1 MATGYG
7 YAAYNNWGFFV
18 PFIGGLFMLFFHI
31 FIPVVILDLE
41 GPAATIHSLVIYTR
55 IVLRR
60 ALKIDDENHKITFHG
75 YEIPTSRLYP
85 ISFLTTL
92 VVFCSFLSFW
102 VSFLFDETF
111 VCDPNLDCFVANTS
125 SSPPKV
131 EDFVRVH
138 DCAQIEENATV
149 TCFEFVFDTIGG
161 FSYAVGFFGVSVAYI
176 GVYSSI
182 LIWLMEK
189 SLSPAIKKSAT
200 KCCFVFCWVLL
211 LFVPI
216 TILIILAA
224 VPLFRD
230 PSLKTRE
237 NLFKFYAYWFC
248 FGFGGPFF
256 ASYITK
262 YLLEPIKSKMEE
274 HDNVG
279 VIRRII
285 LERWWNEYF
294 HGPNNRDGINRT
306 H

>member
-1 MATGYG
+1 M
-7 YAAYNNWGFFV
+7 
-18 PFIGGLFMLFFHI
+18 
-31 FIPVVILDLE
+31 DLE
-41 GPAATIHSLVIYTR
+41 GPAATIHSLVVYTR

-85 ISFLTTL
+85 ISFITTL

-102 VSFLFDETF
+102 VSF
-111 VCDPNLDCFVANTS
+111 
-125 SSPPKV
+125 
-131 EDFVRVH
+131 
-138 DCAQIEENATV
+138 ATV
-149 TCFEFVFDTIGG
+149 ACFEFVFDTVGG

-176 GVYSSI
+176 GVYNSV

-189 SLSPAIKKSAT
+189 SLSPAIRKSAT
-200 KCCFVFCWVLL
+200 KYCFVFCWVLL

-216 TILIILAA
+216 IILIILAA

-230 PSLKTRE
+230 PALKTRE

-248 FGFGGPFF
+248 FGFGGPLF

-274 HDNVG
+274 NGNVG
-279 VIRRII
+279 AIRRII

-294 HGPNNRDGINRT
+294 HGNEADYAPNNRDGINRT
-306 H
+306 T